1 MSVEGYYSNARHE
14 IASLLPD
21 KFMSVLEVG
30 CSEGNTL
37 DWLRQT
43 RNVQICCGIE
53 IDHRAS
59 QIAREKHLTVVTAD
73 LERDGV
79 GFDGQKF
86 DLILCL
92 DVLEHLRDPWS
103 ALRDLCR
110 HLSVGGYVIASIPN
124 IAHFS
129 ILLDIA
135 LRDEW
140 KYEQAGILDF
150 THLRFFTRKTAL
162 RLFTDS
168 GLDIDFVKSRFARK
182 THRNVNILTMGIL
195 RKFLVFQTLIRGREA
210 TKISM

>member
-1 MSVEGYYSNARHE
+1 
-14 IASLLPD
+14 
-21 KFMSVLEVG
+21 
-30 CSEGNTL
+30 
-37 DWLRQT
+37 
-43 RNVQICCGIE
+43 
-53 IDHRAS
+53 
-59 QIAREKHLTVVTAD
+59 
-73 LERDGV
+73 
-79 GFDGQKF
+79 
-86 DLILCL
+86 
-92 DVLEHLRDPWS
+92 
-103 ALRDLCR
+103 
-110 HLSVGGYVIASIPN
+110 LSVGGYVIASIPN